1 MYVCVRGRVVCLGG
15 LGFVCVCVCVVVR
28 CALGV
33 WVSNFVCGAWVGW
46 LGRRPLGH
54 SQPNI
59 MRNTP
64 PTTFVQ

>member
-1 MYVCVRGRVVCLGG
+1 MI
-15 LGFVCVCVCVVVR
+15 VCVCVCGCVVVW

-46 LGRRPLGH
+46 LGRRPPGH

-64 PTTFVQ
+64 PTTNTEAMAKPAHPSPKS